1 MAGETEMIMLRRSIL
16 FCGWNKVVKIWT
28 LMIRPPQML
37 KTCNPDGVLP
47 QAVAVVMVLQ
57 DGDLFVIL
65 ADTSDHLPESIC
77 SLCAVAYVFVS

>member
-1 MAGETEMIMLRRSIL
+1 
-16 FCGWNKVVKIWT
+16 
-28 LMIRPPQML
+28 ML